1 MNKPAIN
8 IENTSY
14 PVLELP
20 GRPKAL
26 LDKTVA
32 IIFQIETKYLNR
44 IVSRNKKKFPE
55 DFCFAL
61 TDEEVEILKCQNV
74 TSNPRAFNRSNPKA
88 FTWEG
93 CNSIALLLRSD
104 QAVQKSVEIIRAFTT
119 FERLNHS
126 TVTDLPQMIS
136 SAVVHDRRLIKAVVN
151 EIDFIKT
158 AMSSMQNR
166 LDSLEELLHTHTRQ
180 IEKAKTA
187 CISPDQAD
195 ELRKIVKRKSKNR
208 KQMHKTWHAFKE
220 SFALDRYN
228 QLQASEFSKA
238 ISWLESFEIN

>member
-14 PVLELP
+14 SVLELP
-20 GRPKAL
+20 VRPKAL

-32 IIFQIETKYLNR
+32 TIFQIETKYLNR

-55 DFCFAL
+55 DFCFIL
-61 TDEEVEILKCQNV
+61 TDEEIEILKCQNV

-104 QAVQKSVEIIRAFTT
+104 QAAQKSVEIIRAFTT
-119 FERLNHS
+119 FERLSHS
-126 TVTDLPQMIS
+126 TATDLPQMIS

-158 AMSSMQNR
+158 AINSMQNR
-166 LDSLEELLHTHTRQ
+166 LDSLEELLHTHTPQ
-180 IEKAKTA
+180 IEKVDTT
-187 CISPDQAD
+187 CISPEQA
-195 ELRKIVKRKSKNR
+195 EKLREIVKQKTKNR
-208 KQMHKTWHAFKE
+208 KQMYKIWRDFKQH
-220 SFALDRYN
+220 FNLNRYT
-228 QLQASEFSKA
+228 QLQTNEFKNA
-238 ISWLESFEIN
+238 VLWLNMYKL